1 MPVSLLV
8 RAMTRCL
15 QTSFLVA
22 FEPVRLAPLAIRSH
36 TFLGGEPFFA
46 NNRRSSRSAKLIRPR
61 RADDATRWLMATL
74 GRMFPW
80 RNAPV
85 SVKPDT
91 LIRWTPW
98 VPALLGQILQA
109 KDQL

>member
-46 NNRRSSRSAKLIRPR
+46 NNRRSSRSARLGPGGQ
-61 RADDATRWLMATL
+61 DDATRWLMATL

-80 RNAPV
+80 RNTLV

-91 LIRWTPW
+91 LIRWQTH
-98 VPALLGQILQA
+98 
-109 KDQL
+109 QL